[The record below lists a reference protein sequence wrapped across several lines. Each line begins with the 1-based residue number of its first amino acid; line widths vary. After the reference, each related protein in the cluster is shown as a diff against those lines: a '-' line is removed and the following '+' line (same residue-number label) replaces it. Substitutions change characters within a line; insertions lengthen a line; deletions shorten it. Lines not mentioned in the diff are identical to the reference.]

1 MPASLFVIRLVAA
14 AGVLIG
20 AGIAY
25 WQPRF
30 PLLVYWLVLATGLGI
45 AISTVKAL
53 VGLRQRAKWLVV
65 TNAVIVAFALA
76 TTQLAAR
83 RAISSTHLR
92 YQGVLLE
99 GVRSF
104 TIGAGGSDVD
114 VRLLSISV
122 SPDYL
127 SIRVSKGDSGWTVE
141 PLAGIEQLRL
151 STEMSVGGQRDL
163 NVAQS
168 TILRSADEWVAIVDP
183 TGVVVDTLRLVTQGR
198 RYTLRSSARN
208 EFLLAP
214 INGAIEGRY
223 RRQLRNGTALSAL
236 DGQRAAPSPYER
248 FVRLQEL
255 PAGDVVN
262 GVRLSAGQ
270 RAIAAL
276 SWLPASLRP
285 ARPLIVSA
293 SPPFSLRG
301 DGVRQGKLTFT
312 DSALVEVRNGET
324 LWRFQLRPWRREPSA
339 DVGLGLFFVRN
350 PRPLDTPLPAGV
362 NCTQGAACGAI
373 SLRRLPPPIA
383 HVSLDFAGFDP
394 ERYGMLGRVEQDR
407 DGFSVVFPRRTVR
420 VERSAHR
427 PVAVPVTSVASLTDE
442 RARPAGAGSYWVLL
456 AASGISADD
465 VWKILF
471 IGVGLALLLAA
482 IYTSIAS
489 AQAAPLALSS
499 LREKSLSVG
508 ITAILALL
516 VARVIV
522 GARVAFFAPFYERG
536 IETAIGMW
544 VAIAVVA
551 VGLLSWSAWLPPLLA
566 SAANAIAG
574 HLSIRRALS
583 SLVHLPRSL
592 IAVGSSARAR
602 APALLTIAAL
612 GCLAL
617 AAPVAVL
624 EGVGTGVIVLLAW
637 VCVAWVAAFAGPH
650 VDTFE
655 RGAWSVV
662 EHLPPRDPSS
672 RIPEVPIILACFA
685 AEFALFF
692 PRFSAIA
699 AGLVVIAA
707 LYVIRG
713 RRHSPSGTEI
723 RRPDRVGVMLGVSF
737 FVLSVALLRSSSE
750 NGSMAAFLLV
760 VLVALAS
767 VRIGRGVTSAA
778 NTTASPVPKGGR
790 LALSLLLLVPVVF
803 LLPLALIDMGLFLV
817 MLTPIGFATLLAV
830 GHGVGGRHLALPIFA
845 FALLFGVLARQVL
858 FRSVDTIRD
867 GDSHAAKAAAF
878 DRMTR
883 VFGVR
888 PGPIADPLDRVA
900 ARSVA
905 KADRQLSEELLVA
918 ATPGP
923 ARDLLIPSIEQ
934 IWGAAAY
941 AGAGPLG
948 VGLGQAVIGGRG
960 VAEAVSYAENT
971 FSVFVLAEHGAVGGL
986 LVLALYLLLV
996 GAVGVMAL
1004 SGSAETPASYRAS
1017 RALFLVAALIVAIP
1031 ACYVALSNLGLVPIT
1046 GQNMPFL
1053 GLNAWSDVAICA
1065 GVVGILIT
1073 GAMRGVEEMAR

>member
-1 MPASLFVIRLVAA
+1 MPASPFVVRLVAA

-25 WQPRF
+25 WQPHF

-99 GVRSF
+99 GVPSF

-114 VRLLSISV
+114 VRLQSIADA
-122 SPDYL
+122 PAPW

-151 STEMSVGGQRDL
+151 STQMSVGGRRHL
-163 NVAQS
+163 RVAQS
-168 TILRSADEWVAIVDP
+168 TILRAADEWVAIVDP
-183 TGVVVDTLRLVTQGR
+183 SGAVVDTLRLEPQGR

-214 INGAIEGRY
+214 INSTIEARY
-223 RRQLRNGTALSAL
+223 RRQLRTGASLSAL

-248 FVRLQEL
+248 FVRVQEL

-262 GVRLSAGQ
+262 DVRLSAGE
-270 RAIAAL
+270 RALAAL
-276 SWLPASLRP
+276 TWLPASLRP

-293 SPPFSLRG
+293 SPPFMLRG
-301 DGVRQGKLTFT
+301 AGVRQGGLTFR
-312 DSALVEVRNGET
+312 DSVLVEVRNGET
-324 LWRFQLRPWRREPSA
+324 LWRFQLKPWRREPSA

-362 NCTQGAACGAI
+362 NCMQGAACGAI

-394 ERYGMLGRVEQDR
+394 ARYGMLGRVEEDR

-427 PVAVPVTSVASLTDE
+427 PVAVPVTTVASLTDE
-442 RARPAGAGSYWVLL
+442 RARPAGAGSHWVLL
-456 AASGISADD
+456 GASGISADD

-471 IGVGLALLLAA
+471 IGFGLALLLAA
-482 IYTSIAS
+482 IYASIAS
-489 AQAAPLALSS
+489 AQTAAVTIGG

-508 ITAILALL
+508 ITAVLALL

-536 IETAIGMW
+536 IETAVGMW

-566 SAANAIAG
+566 SSANAIAG
-574 HLSIRRALS
+574 HLSVRRMLS
-583 SLVHLPRSL
+583 GLAHLPRAL
-592 IAVGSSARAR
+592 IALGSSARAR
-602 APALLTIAAL
+602 VPALLTVAAL
-612 GCLAL
+612 GCLGL
-617 AAPVAVL
+617 ATPVAVL
-624 EGVGTGVIVLLAW
+624 EGVGIGAIVLLAW
-637 VCVAWVAAFAGPH
+637 VCVAWIAAFAGPH
-650 VDTFE
+650 IDTFE

-662 EHLPPRDPSS
+662 EHLPPREASS
-672 RIPEVPIILACFA
+672 RIPELPIILACFA

-692 PRFSAIA
+692 PRFSAVA
-699 AGLVVIAA
+699 AAVVVTAA
-707 LYVIRG
+707 LYVIRR
-713 RRHSPSGTEI
+713 RRHSPSGADAQ
-723 RRPDRVGVMLGVSF
+723 RPDHLAVLLGVSC
-737 FVLSVALLRSSSE
+737 FVLAVASLRGSSE

-778 NTTASPVPKGGR
+778 NTASPAQPGGR
-790 LALSLLLLVPVVF
+790 LGLSLLLLVPLVF

-830 GHGVGGRHLALPIFA
+830 GHGIGTRHLVLPILA

-858 FRSVDTIRD
+858 FRSVDEIRE

-883 VFGVR
+883 VFGIR

-905 KADRQLSEELLVA
+905 RADRQVAEELLVA
-918 ATPGP
+918 AEPGP

-1004 SGSAETPASYRAS
+1004 SGAAETPASYRAS
-1017 RALFLVAALIVAIP
+1017 RALFLVAALIVAVP
-1031 ACYVALSNLGLVPIT
+1031 ASYVALSNLGLVPIT

-1073 GAMRGVEEMAR
+1073 GAIRGVEEMAR